1 MKKRMAGK
9 FSTMFGAQ
17 DMTQGSPVG
26 NLVRFSVPLLIGNL
40 AQQLYSTVDSIVV
53 GNYVG
58 DTALAAVG
66 ASGPILNLLLVLFM
80 GVSVGASIMVSQ
92 YYGAGERDNL
102 TATVGTT
109 ITATLVSAVFIMIV
123 GPLITHPVMSLLDTP
138 EDIYDMSCT
147 YLVILFSGIIG
158 SAYYNIISGVLRGL
172 GDSIM
177 PLIFLIVACV
187 LNIGL
192 DIWFVAG
199 FRMGVAG
206 VAWATI
212 IAQFISGALCLIR
225 LIRMKDVFTITFRTL
240 IPKSTFV
247 KRLVKLGLPSG
258 LTQAIFSFAM
268 IIIQS
273 LTNSFGT
280 AVIAANTVVMRV
292 DGFAM
297 MPNFTFGTAMTTYTG
312 QNIGANRIDRV
323 EEGTKSGLKM
333 GLCVSVVLV
342 GLILLFGKYLMEM
355 FTSTPEVI
363 ELGQQM
369 LRTLAVGY
377 VAMAVTQILSGVMR
391 GAGDTMTPMWIS
403 IITTV
408 VVRVPVAYGL
418 EFLTRPEG
426 GAMGSG
432 APTPLFLSLL
442 ISWVVGAILT
452 AVAYK
457 MGRWK
462 KKSIIG
468 SQK

>member
-1 MKKRMAGK
+1 
-9 FSTMFGAQ
+9 MFGAQ

-26 NLVRFSVPLLIGNL
+26 NLVKFSVPLLIGNL

-58 DTALAAVG
+58 DGALAAVG

-80 GVSVGASIMVSQ
+80 GISVGASIMVSQ
-92 YYGAGERDNL
+92 YYGAGERENL
-102 TATVGTT
+102 SETVGTT
-109 ITATLVSAVFIMIV
+109 ITATLLSSAFIMV
-123 GPLITHPVMSLLDTP
+123 LGPLITRPVMAMLDTP
-138 EDIYDMSCT
+138 ADIYEMSCE
-147 YLVILFSGIIG
+147 YLVILFLGIIG
-158 SAYYNIISGVLRGL
+158 CAYYNIISGVLRGL

-177 PLIFLIVACV
+177 PLIFLVVACL
-187 LNIGL
+187 LNIVL

-199 FRMGVAG
+199 FQMGVAG

-212 IAQFISGALCLIR
+212 LAQAVSGALCLWR
-225 LIRMKDVFTITFRTL
+225 LMRMKDVLTVNLHTL
-240 IPKSTFV
+240 RPKSLFV
-247 KRLVKLGLPSG
+247 KKLVQLGLPSG

-312 QNIGANRIDRV
+312 QNIGANRVDRV
-323 EEGTKSGLKM
+323 EEGTKGGLKI
-333 GLCVSVVLV
+333 GLAVSVVLV

-363 ELGQQM
+363 DLGQQM

-408 VVRVPVAYGL
+408 VIRVPIAYGL
-418 EFLTRPEG
+418 EFFTRPEG

-432 APTPLFLSLL
+432 TPTPLFLSLL
-442 ISWVVGAILT
+442 LSWVIGAVLT
-452 AVAYK
+452 AIAYR

-462 KKSIIG
+462 KKSII
-468 SQK
+468 SKEEKA

>member
-1 MKKRMAGK
+1 
-9 FSTMFGAQ
+9 MFGAQ

-26 NLVRFSVPLLIGNL
+26 NLVKFSVPLLIGNL

-58 DTALAAVG
+58 DGALAAVG

-80 GVSVGASIMVSQ
+80 GISVGASIMVSQ

-102 TATVGTT
+102 SETVGTT
-109 ITATLVSAVFIMIV
+109 ITATLVSSIFIMV
-123 GPLITHPVMSLLDTP
+123 LGPLITRPVMALLDTP
-138 EDIYDMSCT
+138 ADIYEMSCT
-147 YLVILFSGIIG
+147 YLVILFAGIIG
-158 SAYYNIISGVLRGL
+158 CAYYNIISGILRGL

-187 LNIGL
+187 LNIIL

-199 FRMGVAG
+199 FQMGVAG

-212 IAQFISGALCLIR
+212 IAQAVSGALCLWR
-225 LIRMKDVFTITFRTL
+225 LMRMKDVLTVNLHTL
-240 IPKSTFV
+240 RPKGLFV
-247 KRLVKLGLPSG
+247 KKLVQLGLPSG

-312 QNIGANRIDRV
+312 QNIGANRVDRV
-323 EEGTKSGLKM
+323 EEGTKGGLKM
-333 GLCVSVVLV
+333 GLAVSVILV

-363 ELGQQM
+363 DLGQQM

-377 VAMAVTQILSGVMR
+377 VAMAVPQILSGVMR

-408 VVRVPVAYGL
+408 IVRVPIAYGL

-442 ISWVVGAILT
+442 LSWVIGAVLT
-452 AVAYK
+452 AIAYK
-457 MGRWK
+457 MGKWK
-462 KKSIIG
+462 KKSIINTE
-468 SQK
+468 KE

>member
-1 MKKRMAGK
+1 M
-9 FSTMFGAQ
+9 
-17 DMTQGSPVG
+17 
-26 NLVRFSVPLLIGNL
+26 
-40 AQQLYSTVDSIVV
+40 
-53 GNYVG
+53 
-58 DTALAAVG
+58 
-66 ASGPILNLLLVLFM
+66 
-80 GVSVGASIMVSQ
+80 
-92 YYGAGERDNL
+92 
-102 TATVGTT
+102 
-109 ITATLVSAVFIMIV
+109 
-123 GPLITHPVMSLLDTP
+123 
-138 EDIYDMSCT
+138 
-147 YLVILFSGIIG
+147 
-158 SAYYNIISGVLRGL
+158 
-172 GDSIM
+172 M
-177 PLIFLIVACV
+177 PLVFLIIACV

-199 FRMGVAG
+199 FKMGVAG

-212 IAQFISGALCLIR
+212 IAQAISGALCLVR
-225 LIRMKDVFTITFRTL
+225 LMRMKDVLTVSLHTL
-240 IPKSTFV
+240 RPKALFV
-247 KRLVKLGLPSG
+247 KKLVQLGLPSG

-312 QNIGANRIDRV
+312 QNIGANRVDRV
-323 EEGTKSGLKM
+323 EEGTKDGLKV
-333 GLCVSVVLV
+333 GLAVSVVLV

-363 ELGQQM
+363 DLGQQM

-408 VVRVPVAYGL
+408 VIRVPIAYGL
-418 EFLTRPEG
+418 EFFTRPAG

-442 ISWVVGAILT
+442 LSWVIGAVLT
-452 AVAYK
+452 AIAYR

-462 KKSIIG
+462 KKSIIANAA
-468 SQK
+468 KR

>member
-1 MKKRMAGK
+1 
-9 FSTMFGAQ
+9 MFGAQ

-26 NLVRFSVPLLIGNL
+26 NLVKFSVPLLIGNL

-58 DTALAAVG
+58 DGALAAVG

-80 GVSVGASIMVSQ
+80 GISVGASIMVSQ

-102 TATVGTT
+102 SETVGTT
-109 ITATLVSAVFIMIV
+109 ITATLVSSIFIMV
-123 GPLITHPVMSLLDTP
+123 LGPLITRPVMALLDTP
-138 EDIYDMSCT
+138 ADIYEMSCT
-147 YLVILFSGIIG
+147 YLVILFAGIIG
-158 SAYYNIISGVLRGL
+158 CAYYNIISGILRGL

-187 LNIGL
+187 LNIIL

-199 FRMGVAG
+199 FQMGVAG

-212 IAQFISGALCLIR
+212 IAQAVSGALCLWR
-225 LIRMKDVFTITFRTL
+225 LMRMKDVLTVNLHTL
-240 IPKSTFV
+240 RPKGLFV
-247 KRLVKLGLPSG
+247 KKLVQLGLPSG

-312 QNIGANRIDRV
+312 QNIGANRVDRV
-323 EEGTKSGLKM
+323 EEGTKDGLKV
-333 GLCVSVVLV
+333 GLVVSVILV

-363 ELGQQM
+363 DLGQQM

-408 VVRVPVAYGL
+408 IVRVPIAYGL

-442 ISWVVGAILT
+442 LSWVIGAVLT
-452 AVAYK
+452 AIAYK
-457 MGRWK
+457 MGKWK
-462 KKSIIG
+462 KKSIINTE
-468 SQK
+468 KE

>member
-1 MKKRMAGK
+1 
-9 FSTMFGAQ
+9 MFGAQ

-26 NLVRFSVPLLIGNL
+26 NLVKFSVPLLIGNL

-58 DTALAAVG
+58 DGALAAVG

-80 GVSVGASIMVSQ
+80 GISVGASIMVSQ
-92 YYGAGERDNL
+92 YYGAGERENL
-102 TATVGTT
+102 SETVGTT
-109 ITATLVSAVFIMIV
+109 ITATLLSSAFIMV
-123 GPLITHPVMSLLDTP
+123 LGPLITRPVMAMLDTP
-138 EDIYDMSCT
+138 ADIYEMSCE
-147 YLVILFSGIIG
+147 YLVILFLGIIG
-158 SAYYNIISGVLRGL
+158 CAYYNIISGVLRGL

-177 PLIFLIVACV
+177 PLIFLIVACL
-187 LNIGL
+187 LNIVL

-199 FRMGVAG
+199 FQMGVAG

-212 IAQFISGALCLIR
+212 LAQAVSGALCLWR
-225 LIRMKDVFTITFRTL
+225 LMRMKDVLTVNLHTL
-240 IPKSTFV
+240 RPKSLFV
-247 KRLVKLGLPSG
+247 KKLVQLGLPSG

-312 QNIGANRIDRV
+312 QNIGANRVDRV
-323 EEGTKSGLKM
+323 EEGTKGGLKI
-333 GLCVSVVLV
+333 GLAVSVVLV

-363 ELGQQM
+363 DLGQQM

-408 VVRVPVAYGL
+408 VIRVPIAYGL
-418 EFLTRPEG
+418 EFFTRPEG

-442 ISWVVGAILT
+442 LSWVIGAVLT
-452 AVAYK
+452 AIAYR

-462 KKSIIG
+462 KKSII
-468 SQK
+468 SKEEKA